1 MIAFFLMAD
10 LFAQIQQLNSLYD
23 YKKVILMNEI
33 KRLAL
38 CFLALGHVTDAEN
51 QYQKLAMK
59 NQIFAVFTLNKETF
73 K

>member
-1 MIAFFLMAD
+1 MAG

-38 CFLALGHVTDAEN
+38 CFLPLGHVTDAEN

-59 NQIFAVFTLNKETF
+59 NQIFPVFTLNKETF